1 MAVPGQVP
9 SMDVKKR
16 FSGEKKENVGTM
28 VKRFNYKPIIMGKI
42 EISTNFINFHQSSP
56 KSLYLSNKS
65 HLP

>member
-1 MAVPGQVP
+1 MAAPGKVP
-9 SMDVKKR
+9 SRDVKKR

-28 VKRFNYKPIIMGKI
+28 VKSFNYKPVVMGKI
-42 EISTNFINFHQSSP
+42 EISTNFRNFHQPSP